1 MKQKII
7 KAKTLYVG
15 ILIFSNLVFSACSST
30 LVQKNQTVPV
40 EDRNAPSA
48 KHQNVIAGSRV
59 VTNDEIILESS
70 QSEFDSEPKV
80 NREDIR
86 REESIAE
93 QSNSPIALVFLED
106 ADKYATASD
115 SSRAVASLERGLD
128 IEPKNPWLWNRL
140 ASERLKQKMWDK
152 AITFAK
158 KSNAFAS
165 GHNQLQKDNW
175 QIIVEAR
182 LALGDE
188 EGVNKAK
195 EMVQRFSREKT

>member
-15 ILIFSNLVFSACSST
+15 ILIFVNLFFSACSST
-30 LVQKNQTVPV
+30 LIQKNKTVPV
-40 EDRNAPSA
+40 EDRNAPVA
-48 KHQNVIAGSRV
+48 KHQDVIADSRV

-70 QSEFDSEPKV
+70 QSEFNPEPAV

-86 REESIAE
+86 REESISE
-93 QSNSPIALVFLED
+93 QSNSPVALAFLED
-106 ADKYATASD
+106 ADKYATAGD

-140 ASERLKQKMWDK
+140 AAERLQQKMWDK
-152 AITFAK
+152 AITFAN

-165 GHNQLQKDNW
+165 GHNQLQKYNW

-182 LALGDE
+182 IALGDE
-188 EGVNKAK
+188 EGANKAK

>member
-15 ILIFSNLVFSACSST
+15 ILIFSNLIFSACSST
-30 LVQKNQTVPV
+30 LVQKKQNVPV

-48 KHQNVIAGSRV
+48 KHQDVIADSRV

-70 QSEFDSEPKV
+70 QSETGTKSDV
-80 NREDIR
+80 NPEDIR
-86 REESIAE
+86 REESISE
-93 QSNSPIALVFLED
+93 QSNSPVALAFLED
-106 ADKYATASD
+106 ADKYATAGD
-115 SSRAVASLERGLD
+115 SGRAVASLERGLD

-140 ASERLKQKMWDK
+140 ASERLRQKMWAK
-152 AITFAK
+152 AITLAK
-158 KSNAFAS
+158 KSNAFAA

-175 QIIVEAR
+175 QIIAEAR

-188 EGVNKAK
+188 EGANKAK
-195 EMVQRFSREKT
+195 KMVQRFRHEKT

>member
-15 ILIFSNLVFSACSST
+15 ILIFSNLIFSACSST
-30 LVQKNQTVPV
+30 LVQKKQNVPV

-48 KHQNVIAGSRV
+48 KHQDVIADSRV

-70 QSEFDSEPKV
+70 QSETGTKSDV
-80 NREDIR
+80 NPEDIR
-86 REESIAE
+86 RQESISE
-93 QSNSPIALVFLED
+93 QSNSPVALAFLED
-106 ADKYATASD
+106 ADKYATAGD
-115 SSRAVASLERGLD
+115 SGRAVASLERGLD

-140 ASERLKQKMWDK
+140 ASERLKQKMWAK
-152 AITFAK
+152 AITLAK
-158 KSNAFAS
+158 KSNAFAA

-175 QIIVEAR
+175 QIIAEAR

-188 EGVNKAK
+188 EGANKAK
-195 EMVQRFSREKT
+195 KMVQRFRHEKT

>member
-15 ILIFSNLVFSACSST
+15 ILIFSNLIFSACSST
-30 LVQKNQTVPV
+30 LVQKKQNVPV

-48 KHQNVIAGSRV
+48 KHQDVIADSRV

-70 QSEFDSEPKV
+70 QSETGTKSDV
-80 NREDIR
+80 NPEDIR
-86 REESIAE
+86 REESISE
-93 QSNSPIALVFLED
+93 QSNSPVALAFLED
-106 ADKYATASD
+106 ADKYATAGD
-115 SSRAVASLERGLD
+115 SGRAVASLERGLD

-140 ASERLKQKMWDK
+140 ASERLKQKMWAK
-152 AITFAK
+152 AITLAK
-158 KSNAFAS
+158 KSNAFAA

-175 QIIVEAR
+175 QIIAEAR

-188 EGVNKAK
+188 EGANKAK
-195 EMVQRFSREKT
+195 KMVQRFRHEKT